1 MRPRSIPVPTSGNA
15 PSIQISEE
23 TISEL
28 RELLVKLAHRAY
40 FLGLVPAISGNL
52 SMRIPGREQI
62 LIKATGL
69 SLGDMT
75 VADTLLI
82 DFDGN
87 VVQQST
93 RRPSKERYFH
103 LAIYRERPD
112 VGAVAHLHP
121 PYALAFAATHQLPPM
136 LTGASRA
143 FLGGKVAL
151 VAPAPSG
158 SKELADL
165 VGEAFS
171 DPKIMAA
178 ILSEHGTITVGR
190 DLYEAF
196 YLSQYLE
203 DAARTA
209 ILVDRLRTSQ
219 T

>member
-1 MRPRSIPVPTSGNA
+1 MTAAGNA
-15 PSIQISEE
+15 PSMQVNEEAIS
-23 TISEL
+23 TL

-52 SMRIPGREQI
+52 SVRVPGREQI

-75 VADTLLI
+75 VEDTLLL

-87 VVQQST
+87 VLQEST
-93 RRPSKERYFH
+93 RRPSKERHFH
-103 LAIYRERPD
+103 LAIYRHRPE
-112 VGAVAHLHP
+112 VGAIAHLHP
-121 PYALAFAATHQLPPM
+121 PYALAFAATQRLPPL

-143 FLGGKVAL
+143 FLGGKIAL

-158 SKELADL
+158 SRELANQ
-165 VGEAFS
+165 VGQAFS
-171 DPKIMAA
+171 DPTIMAA

-190 DLYEAF
+190 DLYDAF

>member
-1 MRPRSIPVPTSGNA
+1 MRVN
-15 PSIQISEE
+15 EE
-23 TISEL
+23 TISAL
-28 RELLVKLAHRAY
+28 RELIVKLAHRAY

-52 SMRIPGREQI
+52 SARVPGRDQI

-75 VADTLLI
+75 VEDTLLL

-87 VVQQST
+87 VLQQSS

-103 LAIYRERPD
+103 LAIYRQRPE
-112 VGAVAHLHP
+112 VGAIAHLHP
-121 PYALAFAATHQLPPM
+121 PYALAFAATRQLPPL
-136 LTGASRA
+136 LTGASRT
-143 FLGGKVAL
+143 FLGGKIAL

-158 SKELADL
+158 SRELANQ
-165 VGEAFS
+165 VGQAFS
-171 DPKIMAA
+171 DPTIMAA

-190 DLYEAF
+190 DLYDAF

-209 ILVDRLRTSQ
+209 ILVDRLRTNQ